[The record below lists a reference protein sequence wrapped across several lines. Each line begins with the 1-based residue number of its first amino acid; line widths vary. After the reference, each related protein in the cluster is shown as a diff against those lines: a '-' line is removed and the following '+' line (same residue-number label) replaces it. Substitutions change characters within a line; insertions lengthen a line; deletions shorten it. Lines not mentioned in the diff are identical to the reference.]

1 MSVRAADGMRDSA
14 NEAGG
19 TDWLKAGDFGSML
32 EGTMSFRR
40 SVLAVPTPSARA
52 TCVPK
57 SHSDNRGA
65 ARQDGS

>member
-32 EGTMSFRR
+32 EGTMSF
-40 SVLAVPTPSARA
+40 LAVPTPSARA